1 MANKRYVD
9 PMLKGAKL
17 RNGLPEDVII
27 KSYEGIL
34 PAVYGNYPDDISSIT
49 KQMNADTKTKR
60 KSSQKY

>member
-1 MANKRYVD
+1 
-9 PMLKGAKL
+9 MLKGAKL